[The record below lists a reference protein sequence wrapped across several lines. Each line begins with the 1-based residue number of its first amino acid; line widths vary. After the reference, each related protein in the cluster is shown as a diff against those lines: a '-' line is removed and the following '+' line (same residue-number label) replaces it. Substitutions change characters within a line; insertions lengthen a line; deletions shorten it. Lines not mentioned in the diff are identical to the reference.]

1 MMKFINENR
10 TVAVLVIL
18 ILFSGFIAGCV
29 QGGNNEPVS
38 PGNDTLT
45 TAINKTGYE
54 QTNETIALA
63 IADGTYTDNV
73 VYAYHSGN
81 TTVGFTVTV
90 ENDVITTASAVPV
103 NADPVSTSIIGNF
116 NSALPELVVGKKISE
131 LSIPVNVAGSSLTTA
146 AFKGYIEKIV
156 AEN

>member
-1 MMKFINENR
+1 MMNFTNKNR
-10 TVAVLVIL
+10 LIAVLTILVLSVGFVI
-18 ILFSGFIAGCV
+18 GCV
-29 QGGNNEPVS
+29 QNNQS
-38 PGNDTLT
+38 SSGNDTLT
-45 TAINKTGYE
+45 VATNKTGYE

-73 VYAYHSGN
+73 RYAYHSGN

-90 ENDVITTASAVPV
+90 ENDVVKAASAAPV
-103 NADPVSTSIIGNF
+103 NADPVSTTIIGNF

-131 LSIPVNVAGSSLTTA
+131 LNIPVNVAGSSLTTA
-146 AFKGYIEKIV
+146 AFKEYIGKIV